1 MAAWTLCLAAGLYAA
16 GQGWRLPG
24 FFLGALTSLIYF
36 LLMAARVRKSAELPV
51 KQAVTYMRLG
61 WLVRLSFIV
70 LMLFLS
76 IKVPLFDFWAAVAGL
91 FSLQMV
97 LFINAVVVVTRSFF
111 SRV

>member
-36 LLMAARVRKSAELPV
+36 LLMAARVRKSAELPL
-51 KQAVTYMRLG
+51 KQAVFTMRFG
-61 WLVRLSFIV
+61 WMVRLSFIV
-70 LMLFLS
+70 MTLLVAV
-76 IKVPLFDFWAAVAGL
+76 KVPLFDFWAVAVGL

-97 LFINAVVVVTRSFF
+97 LLINAVVVVTRSFF